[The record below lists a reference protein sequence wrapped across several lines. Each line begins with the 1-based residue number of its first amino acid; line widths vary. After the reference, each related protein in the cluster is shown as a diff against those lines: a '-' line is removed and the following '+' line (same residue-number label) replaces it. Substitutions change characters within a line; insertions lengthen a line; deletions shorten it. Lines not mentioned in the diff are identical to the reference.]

1 MKLARLF
8 SNPLRW
14 LPALLAIISLLTG
27 PSSSVAAGPPH
38 PQVPSEQSLPP
49 APASGE
55 TSVAALSS
63 HAASLPALKAV
74 IIVGPIDGDY
84 GSATMRGKV
93 VMDLAA
99 TELAANGVTVR
110 KFYTPAN
117 DWVQIR
123 AAADGAHFLF
133 YRGHGV
139 YWSDFPYP
147 TVGGFYLKD
156 RFVSPNDI
164 RNDLNLAPNAIVV
177 MSGACFA
184 SGSSSVGG
192 DLIGSEEARR
202 RVAQYS
208 DPFFD
213 VGAAGYYSN
222 WYGAAPQMFVRYLFQ
237 GMTLGGAYESFF
249 DFNASTVER
258 YIHPDHSQLALWLDK
273 DYYGGETHYNNAFA
287 GRPNRTLE
295 MLFGGA
301 GTPMPAIQFLPI
313 VMKSSH

>member
-1 MKLARLF
+1 
-8 SNPLRW
+8 
-14 LPALLAIISLLTG
+14 
-27 PSSSVAAGPPH
+27 
-38 PQVPSEQSLPP
+38 
-49 APASGE
+49 
-55 TSVAALSS
+55 
-63 HAASLPALKAV
+63 
-74 IIVGPIDGDY
+74 
-84 GSATMRGKV
+84 
-93 VMDLAA
+93 MDLAA
-99 TELAANGVTVR
+99 TELAANGVTVS

-117 DWVQIR
+117 DWAQIR
-123 AAADGAHFLF
+123 ASADGAHFLF

-156 RFVSPNDI
+156 HFISPNDI

-184 SGSSSVGG
+184 SGSSSVGE
-192 DLIGSEEARR
+192 DVIDSEEARR

-213 VGAAGYYSN
+213 IGAAGYYSN
-222 WYGAAPQMFVRYLFQ
+222 WYGAAPQMFMRYLFQ
-237 GMTLGGAYESFF
+237 GMTLRGAYESFF
-249 DFNASTVER
+249 DFSAGSVEW
-258 YIHPDHSQLALWLDK
+258 YTHPDHLQLALWLDK

-301 GTPMPAIQFLPI
+301 GTPTPAIQFLPI